1 MLGVYIL
8 SSETVLIFIRIV
20 TYVSGC
26 LSFHYFTVLIVIGSA
41 TRFSYIQNLY
51 VHIIFF
57 CFFEMVPC
65 SPSWPQ
71 ITQAEDDLEFK
82 ITSTSQEL
90 RLLACATTCGLKF
103 IFLTLHNLHVFLF
116 SKKESVLLGSGGAFL

>member
-8 SSETVLIFIRIV
+8 SSETLSVLIFIRIV

-41 TRFSYIQNLY
+41 TRFSYIENLY
-51 VHIIFF
+51 VLFF
-57 CFFEMVPC
+57 FSFFEMVSC

-71 ITQAEDDLEFK
+71 ITQTEDDLEFK
-82 ITSTSQEL
+82 IASISQEL
-90 RLLACATTCGLKF
+90 RF
-103 IFLTLHNLHVFLF
+103 
-116 SKKESVLLGSGGAFL
+116 